1 MFIYLLLLFIYF
13 FIASIKHFPS
23 WNENSKTGKKNGR
36 FWYMQYS
43 IIVNDMRHWKLNTY
57 VNDNT
62 NSDIQS
68 LVLVTM
74 QTIPVWA
81 FKDTAG
87 PFNQH
92 SRVQD
97 MEQRNVNKAVNKS
110 STSFR
115 NSIEFK
121 NKWLRARHNL
131 FPNGFNFLLEYFTPR
146 SLEWTASNL
155 IAISKGVFRFA
166 YCVKKK
172 KITNSHR

>member
-1 MFIYLLLLFIYF
+1 
-13 FIASIKHFPS
+13 
-23 WNENSKTGKKNGR
+23 
-36 FWYMQYS
+36 MQYS

-115 NSIEFK
+115 NSIEFN
-121 NKWLRARHNL
+121 NKWLRARHKL